1 MMRFVLLSLVLAAPV
16 HACLQT
22 YHTTL
27 AGKRKLV
34 SEMPA
39 PTIVEMLNGA
49 GHGKRAFWESQTKK
63 LAAAKDFPS
72 RNDYAVALIYLG
84 RTAQAIPVL
93 EALERERPGVYRV
106 AANLGTAYELA
117 GRNADA
123 LRWIRE
129 GIRRNPGSHEGTE
142 WLHVAIL
149 EAKLAQARDPKWLAT
164 HSVLALDFG
173 PDPVPRMP
181 KRLPNGNDGKPVT
194 AKALRDA
201 LYFQLYE
208 RRQFVDA
215 PEPVVADLF
224 FDWGNIVALTD
235 TVENAVDLYNESL
248 RFGLARGE
256 ALAKKRIQHM
266 KRVIRRAG

>member
-1 MMRFVLLSLVLAAPV
+1 MMRIVLLSLAVAVPV

-27 AGKRKLV
+27 SGKRKVV
-34 SEMPA
+34 SEMPM
-39 PTIVEMLNGA
+39 PTLVEMLEPPA
-49 GHGKRAFWESQTKK
+49 SRRAFWEIESQKR
-63 LAAAKDFPS
+63 AAAKDFQS
-72 RNDYAVALIYLG
+72 RNDLAVALIHLG
-84 RTAQAIPVL
+84 RGAQAIPIL
-93 EALERERPGVYRV
+93 EALERERPGVYRT

-129 GIRRNPGSHEGTE
+129 GIRRNPKSHEGTE

-164 HSVLALDFG
+164 HSLLGVDFG
-173 PDPVPRMP
+173 PDAVPRMP
-181 KRLPNGNDGKPVT
+181 KRLPAGNDGKPVT

-201 LYFQLYE
+201 LYYQMLE
-208 RRQFVDA
+208 RRQFVNPPD
-215 PEPVVADLF
+215 PYVADLF

-235 TVENAVDLYNESL
+235 TLENAVDLYNESL
-248 RFGLARGE
+248 RFGAPRE
-256 ALAKKRIQHM
+256 PMVKKRIAHM